1 MRAFHRVM
9 TVLLLLPAVSN
20 AQSVFDGTWRPN
32 YGPTQLGKPVLSVL
46 ADGAY
51 DCQGCEPPYKI
62 KADGRDQPVSGH
74 AYFDTVSATIID
86 QRTVKLTDKKK
97 GHVIAETTIRVSA
110 DGAKRTE
117 VQTIYDEAPVPIEF
131 TSRYQR
137 TSAGPPG
144 SHRISGSWQLTGRE
158 LSNHVED
165 TIYKI
170 VNNVLSMSDRMGRSF
185 DARLDGSEAPYR
197 GDPEFT
203 SVAVKMTDS
212 HTIIESD
219 LKDGHVVK
227 IATWTVKPDGK
238 TMHVR
243 FDDTKGHVQ
252 EQDGH
257 KVQ

>member
-1 MRAFHRVM
+1 MRASQWAM
-9 TVLLLLPAVSN
+9 TALLFVPAVSN

-32 YGPTQLGKPVLSVL
+32 YGPTELGKPVISVL
-46 ADGAY
+46 ADGQY

-74 AYFDTVSATIID
+74 PYFDTVSVAIVSPRKI
-86 QRTVKLTDKKK
+86 KLTDKKK
-97 GHVIAETTIRVSA
+97 GRVIAETTITVSG

-131 TSRYQR
+131 TSRYKR
-137 TSAGPPG
+137 TSDGPPG
-144 SHRISGSWQLTGRE
+144 SHPISGGWQLTDRE
-158 LSNHVED
+158 LSNHIED

-170 VNNVLSMSDRMGRSF
+170 VDNVLSMSDRMGRSF
-185 DARLDGSEAPYR
+185 DAKLDGAAAPYR

-203 SVAVKMTDS
+203 SVSVKMMDS
-212 HTIIESD
+212 HTIVESD

-227 IATWTVKPDGK
+227 IATWTVKSDGK

-243 FDDTKGHVQ
+243 FDDTNGHIQ
-252 EQDGH
+252 EQDGR